1 MSPYSFPATISARDI
16 QRGYKK
22 VFDTV
27 KRTKKP
33 VVVMANNN
41 PQAAIISVG
50 MLEDYVRAQE
60 NQKVWDAIDA
70 IRFKN
75 RNKSFKK
82 VYKDITK
89 ITEEVRQEMYD
100 KAHGNR

>member
-1 MSPYSFPATISARDI
+1 
-16 QRGYKK
+16 
-22 VFDTV
+22 
-27 KRTKKP
+27 
-33 VVVMANNN
+33 MANNN
-41 PQAAIISVG
+41 PQAAIISVD

-75 RNKSFKK
+75 RKKSFTK
-82 VYKDITK
+82 VFRDITK

-100 KAHGNR
+100 KAHGDR